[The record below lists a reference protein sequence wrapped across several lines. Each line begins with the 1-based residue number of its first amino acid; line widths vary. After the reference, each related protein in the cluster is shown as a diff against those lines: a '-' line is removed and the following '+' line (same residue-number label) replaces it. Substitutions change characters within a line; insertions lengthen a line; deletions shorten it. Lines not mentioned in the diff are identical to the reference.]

1 MQIKSE
7 QLSSS
12 LSRGLQTIYLVSGD
26 DTLLVEE
33 ACDEII
39 AAARAQGFTERSIHH
54 VEPGFHWYDI
64 TNDAASMSLFAERK
78 ILDLRL
84 GSGKFDKEASEV
96 LRSWCDGETSNS
108 DTLLLLRTDR
118 LQPKQRSS
126 AWFKAIEQAGG
137 IVLIWPM
144 SPRDMPRWLE
154 ARLTKR
160 GLSMDRDGLSYL
172 ADRVEGNLL
181 AAAQE
186 IEKLALQGLPQPISQ
201 QTLIAS
207 LEDTSR
213 FTSFDMIDAAMAG
226 ARARI
231 VEQFARRV
239 SSPLTL
245 LAECA
250 VIEQQGKGQR
260 FGDAWVSLEQLVL
273 VMAGTAG
280 MVPPS
285 VYQRRLRGR

>member
-1 MQIKSE
+1 MQIKPE

-39 AAARAQGFTERSIHH
+39 AVARAQGFTERSIHH

-126 AWFKAIEQAGG
+126 AWFKAIEQALS
-137 IVLIWPM
+137 LIH
-144 SPRDMPRWLE
+144 
-154 ARLTKR
+154 
-160 GLSMDRDGLSYL
+160 
-172 ADRVEGNLL
+172 
-181 AAAQE
+181 
-186 IEKLALQGLPQPISQ
+186 I
-201 QTLIAS
+201 
-207 LEDTSR
+207 
-213 FTSFDMIDAAMAG
+213 
-226 ARARI
+226 
-231 VEQFARRV
+231 
-239 SSPLTL
+239 
-245 LAECA
+245 
-250 VIEQQGKGQR
+250 
-260 FGDAWVSLEQLVL
+260 
-273 VMAGTAG
+273 
-280 MVPPS
+280 
-285 VYQRRLRGR
+285 